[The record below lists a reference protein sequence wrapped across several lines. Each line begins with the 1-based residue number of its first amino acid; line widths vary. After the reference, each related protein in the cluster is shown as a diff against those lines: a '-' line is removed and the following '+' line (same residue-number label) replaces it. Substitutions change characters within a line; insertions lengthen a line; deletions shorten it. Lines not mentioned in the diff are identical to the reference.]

1 MNKYKLFITEFKNI
15 TKGKYFIR
23 GVTEILL
30 HSYEIKTVQQNTKE
44 QMASMPSQQ
53 KYFHQRFSRFSLYY
67 RGTHFL
73 TALWK

>member
-30 HSYEIKTVQQNTKE
+30 HSYEIK
-44 QMASMPSQQ
+44 MPSQQ